1 MKTKITIKE
10 MDKHFKNSSYGY
22 NKDKSIKEIFYKNPF
37 QYKVDFR
44 CFLNKDGFI
53 ESVEY
58 NREGFEDKEEKKYV
72 RGFVR
77 FEPKSIKHIKDT
89 LSKWVLTC

>member
-1 MKTKITIKE
+1 MKTKITKKE
-10 MDKHFKNSSYGY
+10 MDKHFKWKSSTH
-22 NKDKSIKEIFYKNPF
+22 NRDKSIKEIWYVNPY
-37 QYKVDFR
+37 QYKVCFR

-72 RGFVR
+72 QGFVR